1 MTPFRTCSLWPF
13 SRAGHVIKNPAC
25 KGFLGNPE
33 PETVEGGVWM
43 GKLGWQRLMQGR
55 QPASCK
61 PVLDPGPSIPLSPNM
76 PTV

>member
-1 MTPFRTCSLWPF
+1 M
-13 SRAGHVIKNPAC
+13 
-25 KGFLGNPE
+25 
-33 PETVEGGVWM
+33 EGGVWV

-55 QPASCK
+55 QPASRK